1 MGVVP
6 GAACPA
12 GGVGQSSGDTLRF
25 HDTHLLLSQGP
36 SAWATS
42 GQGRGRDHPI
52 PTLFKRGPTHSPVFL
67 SESVSGT
74 PPAGPS
80 CPSRDMQK
88 APASLDANSAQFPG
102 LKLHLESIF
111 IKCSDRFRCW
121 EDGAFSEG
129 IKMTQ
134 TVKISWN
141 STARGCESSF
151 HPSAALCKQGGLDP
165 AWRNCCA
172 CTCHPPAMVC
182 VSHGQDPS
190 SCRDIL
196 P

>member
-1 MGVVP
+1 MVWVNHRGTPSDSMIPISSFPRGPQP
-6 GAACPA
+6 GQPPGKGGA
-12 GGVGQSSGDTLRF
+12 GITP
-25 HDTHLLLSQGP
+25 T
-36 SAWATS
+36 
-42 GQGRGRDHPI
+42 
-52 PTLFKRGPTHSPVFL
+52 PTLFKWGPTHSPLFL

-74 PPAGPS
+74 PPAWPS

-165 AWRNCCA
+165 AWRNCGA
-172 CTCHPPAMVC
+172 CT
-182 VSHGQDPS
+182 
-190 SCRDIL
+190 
-196 P
+196 

>member
-1 MGVVP
+1 MGVVA

-12 GGVGQSSGDTLRF
+12 GGAGQSSGDTLRF
-25 HDTHLLLSQGP
+25 HDTHLLLSQGLQP
-36 SAWATS
+36 
-42 GQGRGRDHPI
+42 GQPPGKGGAGI
-52 PTLFKRGPTHSPVFL
+52 TPTFFKCGPAHSPLFL

-74 PPAGPS
+74 PPAWPS
-80 CPSRDMQK
+80 CPSWDMQK

-121 EDGAFSEG
+121 DDGAFSEG

-165 AWRNCCA
+165 AWRDCCA
-172 CTCHPPAMVC
+172 R
-182 VSHGQDPS
+182 S
-190 SCRDIL
+190 
-196 P
+196 